1 MPYSKQCVRLALR
14 LFVFVASSLGCSTP
28 DKEATVLPALTLT
41 PTQAVFQQTSFDID
55 RSALSYGVFETE
67 ATSLT
72 IEVSNTVPDQF
83 GDFVDISVE
92 DGSGLTTYEVQPG
105 PSTILHSMRAGKK
118 LVTVTSGL
126 QTKFRNKIVGV
137 FIDRIAFDK
146 SAIPIE
152 QEDNRVVIYGDSLAV
167 GGNVD
172 HLSAEAWPVLLRK
185 HYPVLIEG
193 YGYRALYEDAST
205 TEARSDLAS
214 KISSWSPDDVWLA
227 IGVNDYAFGLWPAS
241 EFGEAYGATLDA
253 IQAAS
258 PQAVLFAQSPI
269 LQADEPAN
277 RFGDTLENYRQQIAN
292 VCLARSAWCV
302 FVDGTDPAFPQ
313 PDELDIDGI
322 HLTTK
327 SSAKYAQA
335 VLDLLRK

>member
-1 MPYSKQCVRLALR
+1 
-14 LFVFVASSLGCSTP
+14 
-28 DKEATVLPALTLT
+28 LTLT
-41 PTQAVFQQTSFDID
+41 PTQVVFHQTSFDID
-55 RSALSYGVFETE
+55 QSALSYGVFETE
-67 ATSLT
+67 ATSLI

-83 GDFVDISVE
+83 KDFVDISVE
-92 DGSGLTTYEVQPG
+92 DSSGLTTYEVQPG
-105 PSTILHSMRAGKK
+105 ASTIIHSMPAGKK

-137 FIDRIAFDK
+137 FIDKIAFDK

-167 GGNVD
+167 GGNVE

-193 YGYRALYEDAST
+193 YGYRTLYEDAPT
-205 TEARSDLAS
+205 AAARSALAS
-214 KISSWSPDDVWLA
+214 KISSWMPDYVWLA
-227 IGVNDYAFGLWPAS
+227 IGVNDYAFGLWSAS

-253 IQAAS
+253 IHVAS
-258 PQAVLFAQSPI
+258 PQAILFAQSPI

-277 RFGDTLENYRQQIAN
+277 MYGDTLEDYRQQIAS
-292 VCLARSAWCV
+292 VCLARSAWCRS
-302 FVDGTDPAFPQ
+302 VDGTDPAFPQ

-327 SSAKYAQA
+327 SSAKYAEA
-335 VLDLLRK
+335 VFNLLRK